1 VSSKDYTQFYFAFEG
16 EAIQDG
22 TIEVNDLAPSL
33 LALGD
38 LVDEANKY
46 INHGSASVVLRV
58 RADSEKGSFKIALEV
73 AQHWYSQFV
82 DFFTSPEATALST
95 FLAIIGIS
103 GALGVIQLIKLG
115 KGKKPKTVVEI
126 DQSTRVRVEFE
137 GEEPIEVEHKVL
149 DLFNNVRARD
159 AVSRTVRPLRG
170 KGINELRFFHKG
182 KETVKIAQDEAD
194 YFRSPASTE
203 DELVSETETI
213 LRIIAV
219 SFKEGNKW
227 RLSDGG
233 NTYFITLLDEEFLN
247 RVHGGEIRFGEN
259 DCLRVLLRLRQ
270 WYERGELKIA
280 REIIKVIEHIP
291 SGRQSLMQFDSKKEQ
306 KDTKNEYP

>member
-1 VSSKDYTQFYFAFEG
+1 MSSKDSAQFQFAFEG

-22 TIEVNDLAPSL
+22 TIEVNDLAPAL

-38 LVDEANKY
+38 LVEEANKY
-46 INHGSASVVLRV
+46 VSNGRASVTLRV
-58 RADSEKGSFKIALEV
+58 RAESQGGSFKIALEV

-82 DFFTSPEATALST
+82 DYFTSPEANALAT

-103 GALGVIQLIKLG
+103 GGIGIIQLIKKG
-115 KGKKPKTVVEI
+115 KGKKPTTVVEI

-137 GEEPIEVEHKVL
+137 GEKPIEVERKAF
-149 DLFNNVRARD
+149 DLFNNVRARN
-159 AVSRTVRPLRG
+159 AISRVVRPLRG
-170 KGINELRFFHKG
+170 KGVDELRFFHRG

-194 YFRSPASTE
+194 CFRLPDSEE

-213 LRIIAV
+213 LRIIAI

-233 NTYFITLLDEEFLN
+233 NTYFIALLDEEFLG
-247 RVHGGEIRFGEN
+247 RVHRGDIRFGEN
-259 DCLRVLLRLRQ
+259 DCLRVVLRLRQ
-270 WYERGELKIA
+270 WYEESELKIA
-280 REIIKVIEHIP
+280 REILKVVEHIP
-291 SGRQSLMQFDSKKEQ
+291 SGRQSLMPFEKTDESEDSR
-306 KDTKNEYP
+306 NE